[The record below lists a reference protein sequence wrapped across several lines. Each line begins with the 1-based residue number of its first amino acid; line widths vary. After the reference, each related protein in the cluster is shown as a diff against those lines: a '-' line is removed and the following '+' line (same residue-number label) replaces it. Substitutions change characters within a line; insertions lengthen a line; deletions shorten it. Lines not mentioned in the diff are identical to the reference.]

1 MQPQQH
7 PYGFLGDVQ
16 TKKSLFGNAP
26 KKTVALF
33 LGGVGALLLILI
45 VVLFS
50 LFSGSDPAEAS
61 LRTTMQRQLEIVRI
75 TTMQQ
80 VASDTDRDIKN
91 LSANVLLTVQ
101 SDNTKLTSSVGA
113 LGIKFDEKQ
122 LTSPSAA
129 TTTSKI
135 ENAASAGTLD
145 ETVIEVLAAELE
157 AYRGELAVAYEQTN
171 TKAVRDALQASHT
184 NTELLL
190 KQLEPL
196 K

>member
-1 MQPQQH
+1 MQPQQN

-26 KKTVALF
+26 KKTVAIF
-33 LGGVGALLLILI
+33 LGGAGALLLILI

-50 LFSGSDPAEAS
+50 LFSGSNPAEAS
-61 LRTTMQRQLEIVRI
+61 LRATMQRQLEIVRI
-75 TTMQQ
+75 NTMGQ
-80 VASDTDRDIKN
+80 VADDTDRNIKN

-101 SDNTKLTSSVGA
+101 SDNAKLTNAIGAVG
-113 LGIKFDEKQ
+113 LKFEEEQ
-122 LTSPSAA
+122 LASPSAA
-129 TTTSKI
+129 ATTSKI
-135 ENAASAGTLD
+135 ENAASAGTLN
-145 ETVIEVLAAELE
+145 ETVIEILSAELE
-157 AYRGELAVAYEQTN
+157 AYRGELAAAYEQTN
-171 TKAVRDALQASHT
+171 AKAVRDTLQASHT